1 MPLLR
6 TGRSD
11 GRGPDACLRFEIAF
25 VDLGQQPSVP
35 MNRACGC
42 CQRDPAS
49 TGIAG
54 DSAWART
61 TGMATTQAT
70 STMSSVPRRVRASP
84 GFPGYATDIDDF
96 DCHPTAESQLMSP
109 IKLVSMMVL
118 ASLATGQAWSQAALM
133 KQAQGL
139 FKPIPANAPPL
150 PGNAATPAR
159 VELGKLLYFEPRLSE
174 SHAISCNSCHMVGMG
189 GVDLQET
196 SLGHRWQHG
205 GRNAPTVY
213 NAVFDVA
220 QFWDGRAKD
229 LEQQAGGPLVNP
241 VEMDTTEAHAVE
253 QLRAIPGYVQAF
265 AKAFPGRGEAITFDN
280 IRRAIALFE
289 ATLITPNAPF
299 DRYLKGNAA
308 ALDANQTEGLA
319 LFVGKGCAAC
329 HGGINVGGGM
339 YAPFGV
345 VERPGAEILPPDDRG
360 RFAVTKTVSDAYVFR
375 VPSLRNVALTPP
387 YLHSGK
393 VWDLRQAVAVM
404 GSSQLG
410 AQLSDAEIDR
420 ITDFL
425 GSLTGDQP
433 QVTLPVLPA
442 SVTTTPRPKP

>member
-1 MPLLR
+1 MR
-6 TGRSD
+6 
-11 GRGPDACLRFEIAF
+11 
-25 VDLGQQPSVP
+25 
-35 MNRACGC
+35 
-42 CQRDPAS
+42 
-49 TGIAG
+49 
-54 DSAWART
+54 
-61 TGMATTQAT
+61 
-70 STMSSVPRRVRASP
+70 
-84 GFPGYATDIDDF
+84 
-96 DCHPTAESQLMSP
+96 P
-109 IKLVSMMVL
+109 IHLL
-118 ASLATGQAWSQAALM
+118 ASLSLSALLAAPAWSQTDL
-133 KQAQGL
+133 QQRAQQL
-139 FKPIPANAPPL
+139 FKPIPATPPAL
-150 PGNAATPAR
+150 PGNPATPER
-159 VELGKLLYFEPRLSE
+159 VALGKMLYFDPRLSE
-174 SHAISCNSCHMVGMG
+174 SHAISCNSCHMIGMG

-345 VERPGAEILPPDDRG
+345 VERPVAEILPPDDRG

-387 YLHSGK
+387 YFHSGK